1 MRPLVVSCAAV
12 AGSADAHPAGR
23 ILLAAIEKAGKP
35 EPAAIRTAL
44 EEVGLPHGDIKLRFR
59 AWDHQM
65 LMRVLV
71 PEVKTEIKDPTNY
84 FDIETRVPEKPD
96 GLEALYG
103 DNSKIGCTMPS

>member
-1 MRPLVVSCAAV
+1 
-12 AGSADAHPAGR
+12 
-23 ILLAAIEKAGKP
+23 
-35 EPAAIRTAL
+35 
-44 EEVGLPHGDIKLRFR
+44 
-59 AWDHQM
+59 M